1 MSDVICIYH
10 GNCADGF
17 GAAWVVRKAF
27 MERDLPLP
35 EFYPAKYTEPP
46 PDVTGKRVIMVDFSY
61 KRPTLLEMAEQA
73 EYMIIYDHHATA
85 KDDLVDLPDNVE
97 TVFDMARSGAMITWD
112 EQFPDKSPPRL
123 LRHIQDRD
131 LWQWEL
137 PDTKEIMAAVFSYP
151 YGFNAWDMLMEV
163 PVDTLA
169 MDGIPILRR
178 QDKDIREILSVAT
191 MKVVLIDGHKVP
203 LVNIPHMW
211 GSDACHILCEGKPFA
226 AYYWIDSE
234 GIYNFGMRSDKN
246 GVDVREIAE
255 KFGGGGH
262 KHAAGFRSTTFGFVR
277 MENQDG

>member
-1 MSDVICIYH
+1 MSNIICIYH
-10 GNCADGF
+10 NNCADGF

-27 MERDLPLP
+27 LEHKLELP
-35 EFYPAKYTEPP
+35 EFYPGEYNKPP

-61 KRPTLLEMAEQA
+61 KRSALLKMAEQA

-97 TVFDMARSGAMITWD
+97 TVFDMGRSGAMITWN
-112 EQFPDKSPPRL
+112 EQFLDQRPPPL
-123 LRHIQDRD
+123 LCHIQDRD

-137 PDTKEIMAAVFSYP
+137 PNTKEIMATVFSYP
-151 YGFNAWDMLMEV
+151 YGFSVWDMLMKV
-163 PVDTLA
+163 PVDTLVMEGA
-169 MDGIPILRR
+169 SLVRK
-178 QDKDIREILSVAT
+178 QDKDICEILSVAT
-191 MKVVLIDGHKVP
+191 RNDIVIDGHKVP
-203 LVNIPHMW
+203 VVNIPHMF

-234 GIYNFGMRSDKN
+234 GVYNFGMRSDKN
-246 GVDVREIAE
+246 GVDVRKIAE